1 MAGKPRKLWKTS
13 YPKIDG
19 TERRHKSVRDV
30 YEYVRGEAE
39 LFKRGSLSSPRL
51 NVYVDE
57 RDGNG
62 WILFEDV
69 NLEEW
74 AKLDRT
80 KG

>member
-1 MAGKPRKLWKTS
+1 MS
-13 YPKIDG
+13 YEVRIANG
-19 TERRHKSVRDV
+19 TIKVEN
-30 YEYVRGEAE
+30 
-39 LFKRGSLSSPRL
+39 SPVNHARL

-74 AKLDRT
+74 AALIRES
-80 KG
+80 